1 MPIYDVRQ
9 VDSFDFR
16 PRALRD
22 LAALPHWQPDD
33 STTGDLDVN
42 RFVATVGYTV
52 NTFPSGGRDTGLPPM
67 TAVLLNIMFVLVLG
81 LTT

>member
-1 MPIYDVRQ
+1 MPIYDVRKL
-9 VDSFDFR
+9 DSFDFR
-16 PRALRD
+16 PRDLRD
-22 LAALPHWQPDD
+22 LTSLPLWEPDD
-33 STTGDLDVN
+33 STNGDLDVN

-52 NTFPSGGRDTGLPPM
+52 NTFPSGGRDTGLPPT